1 MTDLTARTLADEFTA
16 EMLGAD
22 LSISVPAPLT
32 DAAFGTLTFV
42 GDTEKFAGSLS
53 AALAAGA
60 IVLGPEGA
68 AVPELQRGAWIPV
81 PNPRAAFG
89 QTVSRHFAPR
99 VTPGI
104 AATARVHETASVHES
119 AYVGEYTVIREGA
132 VIEAHAEIRD
142 HVVIGRNVVVGPH
155 ALVKSQAVVG
165 EEGFG
170 IEKDADGNN
179 FHVPHI
185 GSVRLGAHAEVGNFT
200 TVCAGTIA
208 PTVVGDYTK
217 IDDHVHVAHNCRI
230 GRNVIITACAEI
242 SGSVVIEDD
251 VWIGP
256 NASVIQGL
264 TLGKD
269 SLLGI
274 GAVALKSIPENEVRV
289 GNPAKRLGDNKKD

>member
-1 MTDLTARTLADEFTA
+1 MTDLTARALADEFSA
-16 EMLGAD
+16 ELLGTD
-22 LSISVPAPLT
+22 LSIAVPAPLL
-32 DAAFGTLTFV
+32 DAGSGTLTFV
-42 GDTEKFAGSLS
+42 GDVERFADGLA

-60 IVLGPEGA
+60 VVFAPVESELPEPGA
-68 AVPELQRGAWIPV
+68 GALIPV
-81 PNPRAAFG
+81 HNPRAAFG
-89 QTVSRHFAPR
+89 QTVARHFAPR
-99 VTPGI
+99 TVPGI
-104 AATARVHETASVHES
+104 ASTAIVHATATVHKS
-119 AYVGEYTVIREGA
+119 AHVGEFTVIREGA
-132 VIEAHAEIRD
+132 IIEAHAEIRD
-142 HVVIGRNVVVGPH
+142 HVVIGRNVVVGAH
-155 ALVKSQAVVG
+155 ALVKSQAVIG

-185 GSVRLGAHAEVGNFT
+185 GSVRLGAHTEVGNFT
-200 TVCAGTIA
+200 TVCSGTIA

-217 IDDHVHVAHNCRI
+217 IDDHVHIAHNCRI
-230 GRNVIITACAEI
+230 GRNAIITACAEI

-274 GAVALKSIPENEVRV
+274 GAVAVKSIPENEVRV
-289 GNPAKRLGDNKKD
+289 GNPAKRLGDNMK